1 MLFRQMYMR
10 SVFGFIGLLC
20 LVFMVSCS
28 PDTPRVIPVEQI
40 SISSDVDYVVEG
52 ETLQL
57 HAVVTPSNATDD
69 SLTWSVDNGT
79 GRAIIEQSGLLTP
92 IEVGSVTVKV
102 AANDDSGVIGEK
114 AISII
119 SDVTI
124 VKELLENATYSAVQ
138 DEVSNQEIA
147 TLKAENLVHVVLE
160 QRDDISFEI
169 NTEEF
174 TAAVAGDAENPDGI
188 DGFLMFTVTVQ
199 NGIEQSTS
207 TEVITLPIF
216 AREYDPARDSADI
229 LTAKQ
234 AIEESFPIEVSQEE
248 AGDQIDALAKVESFI
263 ETLGVDALKG
273 TEREITNVTYTAPT
287 AGTFDK
293 PAGTDGS
300 LLFAVS
306 ISKGN
311 GEPQITAELT
321 MTIAADPY
329 YATEDDR
336 DIDLTRRAI
345 EGKEY
350 GVGQE
355 AAVDEEG
362 AINTAQSLVHEL
374 GEELYDTEI
383 LLNAGTFT
391 AAVEGSPSNQEGTE
405 GSYTFTVTISKGVG
419 TPVTTKELT
428 MVITANAYD
437 ATKDNED
444 IAAARSAIESVESFT
459 ATQEQAPDMDGAIA
473 TAQAL
478 INDLEDALYD
488 TTAVVVAEEFIE
500 ATEGTTEDPDGVNG
514 SFTFTVNINKGG
526 GAQQVTEVLTMS
538 ITATKYEISEDYIW
552 EGDLS
557 ENTTWSGVVQ
567 VNNVTVPQGIT
578 LTIEPGTIVKFKSDR
593 GYINLDKGGLQ
604 VAGGTLIAEG
614 TPAEQIFFTAD
625 YEREGYEYAINGDWF
640 GITLEDTNDSILDYT
655 VVEYAEIGVEQFESS
670 VTISNSVIR
679 WNNTEGLYAEQ
690 SSPTIINNTLYQNG
704 YHEIALEQFNTNVLI
719 ENNYFRDGHVGVHF
733 ENSEG
738 IVEGNIFANYHM
750 HALTAGMNS
759 EVTVRNNTLYNIG
772 NVPILNTEDPD
783 GESPNDESI
792 TQITE
797 SNNTEVSTEP
807 AGLSFDYTVPTD
819 YDLGY
824 RPATEGDEYLYVY
837 DAIDSTREVTRKM
850 GAGEN
855 LGFGWA
861 LHYYDGYLWRFSI
874 GDGEFGE
881 GLDFIRIAFDEIG
894 ITEVTKM
901 GTDWVVNPRGL
912 THDGQYFY
920 INDFSEKK
928 IYRFTSPENISDGEM
943 VTEYSSIDIPNAE
956 DGGTMGLT
964 YDGEKLLLP
973 SRDQSVLYRIDFDDP
988 TNFTKITLPTTL
1000 GNDIAWHDGY
1010 FWSVASGKGL
1020 GKFEINSNQATLVG
1034 SIYPVAYD
1042 AWAITSNGEVGEDAR
1057 LWTLQKT
1064 CELWDDD
1071 KLFEIKPL
1079 GPTL

>member
-1 MLFRQMYMR
+1 
-10 SVFGFIGLLC
+10 VFTI
-20 LVFMVSCS
+20 SCNS
-28 PDTPRVIPVEQI
+28 DTPGVIPVEQI
-40 SISSDVDYVVEG
+40 NITSDVDYVVEG

-57 HAVVTPSNATDD
+57 YATVTPSNATDD
-69 SLTWSVDNGT
+69 SVSWAVENGAGSAT
-79 GRAIIEQSGLLTP
+79 INQSGLLTS

-114 AISII
+114 AISVV
-119 SDVTI
+119 SDLTI
-124 VKELLENATYSAVQ
+124 VKKLLENASYSAVQ
-138 DEVSNQEIA
+138 GEVSNQEKA
-147 TLKAENLVHVVLE
+147 VEKAEDLILPLLE

-169 NTEEF
+169 TTEEF
-174 TAAVAGDAENPDGI
+174 TAPVAGDVDDPEGI
-188 DGFLMFTVTVQ
+188 DGFLMFTVAVQ

-207 TEVITLPIF
+207 TEDMTLQIP

-234 AIEESFPIEVSQEE
+234 AIEESFPIEVGQEE
-248 AGDQIDALAKVESFI
+248 AGDQTAALAKAESFI

-273 TEREITNVTYTAPT
+273 TERELTSVTYTAPVP
-287 AGTFDK
+287 GSFEE
-293 PAGTDGS
+293 PAGINGS
-300 LLFAVS
+300 LVFTVS
-306 ISKGN
+306 IDKGD
-311 GEPQITAELT
+311 GEQQVTDNLT
-321 MTIAADPY
+321 MTIVADPY

-336 DIDLTRRAI
+336 SIDLARQAI
-345 EGKEY
+345 EEKAY
-350 GVGQE
+350 CVDQD
-355 AAVDEEG
+355 AAVNEDG
-362 AINTAQSLVHEL
+362 AFDSALALVHGL
-374 GEELYDTEI
+374 DEELYDTEI
-383 LLNAGTFT
+383 TVQAGIFEPAAAGT
-391 AAVEGSPSNQEGTE
+391 PSNQAGTE
-405 GSYTFTVTISKGVG
+405 GSFTFTVTISKGVG
-419 TPVTTKELT
+419 APVTTNTLT
-428 MVITANAYD
+428 MIITANAYD
-437 ATKDNED
+437 ATQDNVD
-444 IAAARSAIESVESFT
+444 IADAKSAIESVESFT

-488 TTAVVVAEEFIE
+488 TTAVVVGKDYSGA
-500 ATEGTTEDPDGVNG
+500 AEGTAEDPDGVNG

-526 GAQQVTEVLTMS
+526 GEEQVTEALTMS
-538 ITATKYEISEDYIW
+538 ITATKYEIPEDYIW

-567 VNNVTVPQGIT
+567 VNNVEVPKDVT

-593 GYINLDKGGLQ
+593 GYRDLDKGGLQ
-604 VAGGTLIAEG
+604 VTEGTLIAKG
-614 TPAEQIFFTAD
+614 TSSEQIFFTAD
-625 YEREGYEYAINGDWF
+625 YEREGYGHAINGDWF
-640 GITLEDTNDSILDYT
+640 GISLMDTNNSILDYT
-655 VVEYAEIGVEQFESS
+655 VVEFAEIGVEQFYSS

-679 WNNTEGLYAEQ
+679 WNNTEGLYAEH
-690 SSPTIINNTLYQNG
+690 SSPKILNNTLYQNG

-719 ENNYFRDGHVGVHF
+719 KNNYFRDGHVGVHF
-733 ENSEG
+733 ENSG
-738 IVEGNIFANYHM
+738 GTVQGNVFDTYKK
-750 HALTAGMNS
+750 HALTAGMDS
-759 EVTVRNNTLYNIG
+759 EVTVQDNILYAIED
-772 NVPILNTEDPD
+772 VPILNTEDPD
-783 GESPNDESI
+783 GESSNDESI

-797 SNNTEVSTEP
+797 FNNTVSATNPDSPE
-807 AGLSFDYTVPTD
+807 FNYTVPTK

-837 DAIDSTREVTRKM
+837 DSFDATREVTRKM

-874 GDGEFGE
+874 GDGEHGE
-881 GLDFIRIAFDEIG
+881 GLDFIRIAFDDSG

-920 INDFSEKK
+920 VNDFSEKK
-928 IYRFTSPENISDGEM
+928 IFRFNPPAVITEGVKIEESD
-943 VTEYSSIDIPNAE
+943 VDSIGIP

-973 SRDQSVLYRIDFDDP
+973 SLDQSVLYRIEFEDP
-988 TNFTKITLPTTL
+988 PPYTEITLPTSL
-1000 GNDIAWHDGY
+1000 GNDIAWHNGY

-1020 GKFEINSNQATLVG
+1020 GKFEINGNQATMVG

-1079 GPTL
+1079 DPTL